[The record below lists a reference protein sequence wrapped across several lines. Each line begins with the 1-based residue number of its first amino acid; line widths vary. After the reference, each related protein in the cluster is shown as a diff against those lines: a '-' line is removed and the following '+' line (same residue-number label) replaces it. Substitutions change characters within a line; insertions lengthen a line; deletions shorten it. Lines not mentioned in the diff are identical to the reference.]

1 MEEILKRP
9 KDVMEFLQILFLSNR
24 KSEQILEILEK
35 KYGILLDKEEET
47 EMIKM
52 CSFSDALIEK
62 SELRGEIK
70 GESRGTIKGI
80 LQGKADSV
88 FQLIKNHVASNVEQA
103 MDMLSIDPSSRV
115 DIIKILEKK
124 MI

>member
-1 MEEILKRP
+1 
-9 KDVMEFLQILFLSNR
+9 
-24 KSEQILEILEK
+24 
-35 KYGILLDKEEET
+35 
-47 EMIKM
+47 M